1 MNNKSDLELLIKQNI
16 VLELDSFILSL
27 LLATL
32 LSLLIQY
39 CYLKFSNSLSNKLD
53 FSKNFVMLGIAT
65 TIVITIVKSSLAL
78 SLGLVG
84 ALSIVRFRAAIKEP
98 EELVYLFLIIAT
110 GLGCGAGQI
119 KLTAVG
125 IIFALIVTVVYY
137 KLSNKK
143 LIKFS
148 DKLSIA
154 VIADKVLNEK
164 ERQNIINILNNNC
177 DKVELISYSVSSNN
191 TTINTEVNLESFDK
205 INKILNNLEKKEKY
219 NVVIAKSAH
228 NPL

>member
-16 VLELDSFILSL
+16 VLELDNFILSL

-39 CYLKFSNSLSNKLD
+39 CYLKYSNSLSNKLD

-154 VIADKVLNEK
+154 VIADKELNEK

-191 TTINTEVNLESFDK
+191 TTINTEVSLESFDK

>member
-1 MNNKSDLELLIKQNI
+1 M
-16 VLELDSFILSL
+16 
-27 LLATL
+27 
-32 LSLLIQY
+32 
-39 CYLKFSNSLSNKLD
+39 
-53 FSKNFVMLGIAT
+53 
-65 TIVITIVKSSLAL
+65 
-78 SLGLVG
+78 
-84 ALSIVRFRAAIKEP
+84 
-98 EELVYLFLIIAT
+98 
-110 GLGCGAGQI
+110 
-119 KLTAVG
+119 
-125 IIFALIVTVVYY
+125 VYY
-137 KLSNKK
+137 KFSKKK

-154 VIADKVLNEK
+154 VIADKELNEK
-164 ERQNIINILNNNC
+164 ERKNIINILNNNC

>member
-39 CYLKFSNSLSNKLD
+39 CYLKYSNSLSNKLD

>member
-16 VLELDSFILSL
+16 VLELDNFILSL

-39 CYLKFSNSLSNKLD
+39 CYLKYSNSLSNKLD
-53 FSKNFVMLGIAT
+53 FSKNFVMLGITT

-125 IIFALIVTVVYY
+125 IIFALIVTVIYY

-143 LIKFS
+143 LVKFS

-154 VIADKVLNEK
+154 VIADKELNEK
-164 ERQNIINILNNNC
+164 ERQNIINILNKNC

-205 INKILNNLEKKEKY
+205 INQILNNLEKKEKY

-228 NPL
+228 TPL

>member
-125 IIFALIVTVVYY
+125 IIFALIVTVIYY

>member
-39 CYLKFSNSLSNKLD
+39 CYLKYSNSLSNKLD

-119 KLTAVG
+119 KLTAIG

-148 DKLSIA
+148 EKLSIA
-154 VIADKVLNEK
+154 VIADKELNEK

-205 INKILNNLEKKEKY
+205 INKILNNLEKIKKY

>member
-39 CYLKFSNSLSNKLD
+39 CYLKYSNSLSNKLD
-53 FSKNFVMLGIAT
+53 FSKNFVMLGIMT

-137 KLSNKK
+137 KFSNKK

-154 VIADKVLNEK
+154 VIADKG
-164 ERQNIINILNNNC
+164 
-177 DKVELISYSVSSNN
+177 
-191 TTINTEVNLESFDK
+191 T
-205 INKILNNLEKKEKY
+205 
-219 NVVIAKSAH
+219 
-228 NPL
+228 

>member
-16 VLELDSFILSL
+16 VLELDNFILSL

-39 CYLKFSNSLSNKLD
+39 CYLKYSNSLSNKLD

-125 IIFALIVTVVYY
+125 IIFALIVTVIYY

-143 LIKFS
+143 LVKFS

-154 VIADKVLNEK
+154 VIADKELNEK
-164 ERQNIINILNNNC
+164 ERQNIINILNKNC
-177 DKVELISYSVSSNN
+177 DKVELISYSVSYNN
-191 TTINTEVNLESFDK
+191 TTINTEVTLESFDK
-205 INKILNNLEKKEKY
+205 INQILNNLEKKEKY